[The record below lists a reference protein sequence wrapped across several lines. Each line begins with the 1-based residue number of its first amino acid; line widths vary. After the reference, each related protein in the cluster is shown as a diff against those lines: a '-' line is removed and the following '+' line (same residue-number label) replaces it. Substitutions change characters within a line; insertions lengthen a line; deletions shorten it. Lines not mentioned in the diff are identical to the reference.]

1 MYTIVKYPTKEILAT
16 LPNYSTATSY
26 LVKLS
31 DDLKAKGEVIEL
43 TETFLTIK
51 GETEIVYSIEAI

>member
-1 MYTIVKYPTKEILAT
+1 MFTIVKYPTKEIVAT
-16 LPNYSTATSY
+16 LPGYQTATSY

-31 DDLKAKGEVIEL
+31 DDLKAKGEAVEL

-51 GETEIVYSIEAI
+51 GETEIVYSIEAE

>member
-1 MYTIVKYPTKEILAT
+1 MFTIVKYPTKEIVTT
-16 LPNYSTATSY
+16 LLSYSMATSF

-31 DDLKAKGEVIEL
+31 DDLKSKGEAIEL